1 MFIKICGVTTVSDAL
16 LAAQLGATHIGLNFY
31 PRSLRALS
39 SVQAWEISSALHTL
53 STPPILVGVFVNES
67 VPIVRHILQ
76 TYQLD
81 LAQLSGDEPDEDLF
95 ELGSVAFK
103 VYRPSIGQ
111 TLLPARTRTNPA
123 LLLDAPKH
131 GDHYGGSGKITDWAW
146 ASTLARQYPLFLAGG
161 LTAANVA
168 TAIQQVHPW
177 GIDVASGVEST
188 PGVKSAAKMQAFIK
202 AAQQAWG

>member
-146 ASTLARQYPLFLAGG
+146 ASTLARQYPAFLGGWPNRSQCCHRYPTSAPVGHRCGIWGRKHAGC
-161 LTAANVA
+161 
-168 TAIQQVHPW
+168 QV
-177 GIDVASGVEST
+177 GSKNAGVY
-188 PGVKSAAKMQAFIK
+188 
-202 AAQQAWG
+202 